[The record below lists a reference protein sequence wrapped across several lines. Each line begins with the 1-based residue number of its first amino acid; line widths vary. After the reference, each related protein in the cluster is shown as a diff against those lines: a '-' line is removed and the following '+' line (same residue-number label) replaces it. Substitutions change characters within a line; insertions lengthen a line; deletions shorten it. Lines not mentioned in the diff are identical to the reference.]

1 MAVTALCCALDAAAE
16 PNSDTKPKPSA
27 AKNFLYPGMIIPLR
41 YAVMNENASA
51 RISGRPWRGTPAVVK
66 ACLLPF
72 VRLHHLLD
80 LLFDLSEV
88 EGRGLLHRR
97 EVDERLRRRAHGLL
111 DLDEAPEL
119 ARHEVVHVAAALVVE
134 RLAAD
139 RRRALERILAQ
150 VDDRRH
156 VGRHLLARPAER
168 LLVELELEV
177 VDADGAELRLAEVE
191 DLVPRRRSFAGD
203 QVHLVVAVQMVLV
216 GLAVHLHALE
226 KLRDNVRIAC
236 RRHQRRQPIQSGE
249 DAVLH
254 RAWFDLA
261 RPARDARHPEA

>member
-1 MAVTALCCALDAAAE
+1 MSMAVTAFCCALDAPAE

-27 AKNFLYPGMIIPLR
+27 AKNFLHPGMIIPLR

-66 ACLLPF
+66 VRLLPF

-80 LLFDLSEV
+80 LLLDLGEV

-97 EVDERLRRRAHGLL
+97 EVDERLCRRTHSLL
-111 DLDEAPEL
+111 HLDEAPEF

-150 VDDRRH
+150 VDDGRH
-156 VGRHLLARPAER
+156 VGRHLLARPAPG

-191 DLVPRRRSFAGD
+191 DLVPRRRSFAR
-203 QVHLVVAVQMVLV
+203 QQIHLIIAVQVVLV
-216 GLAVHLHALE
+216 GLATDLQARE
-226 KLRDNVRIAC
+226 KLGD
-236 RRHQRRQPIQSGE
+236 
-249 DAVLH
+249 D
-254 RAWFDLA
+254 
-261 RPARDARHPEA
+261 